1 MELKHT
7 KGEYEIVKHN
17 WSDTSIVSGDRT
29 ICRFDLSDCYD
40 EDANPTEL
48 LGEIEANIKLVR
60 SSKDLLEALIELV
73 KWDKKYPQGGELNP
87 IQLEKAEFEYLVLIN
102 NAKTAI
108 QKATS

>member
-29 ICRFDLSDCYD
+29 ICRVDLSDCYD
-40 EDANPTEL
+40 EDGNPNDSLE
-48 LGEIEANIKLVR
+48 EVEANIKLFS
-60 SSKDLLEALIELV
+60 SSKDLLEALIRIV
-73 KWDKKYPQGGELNP
+73 RWDEKYPQGGELNP
-87 IQLEKAEFEYLVLIN
+87 IQLEKAEFEYLGLIN